1 MKLKLF
7 IITLIAISFAV
18 TGLLG
23 GCGGKKK
30 NTADEPRDDTICAE
44 VFHGGAM
51 TDSSKNKWGYTN
63 DGKSVCAG
71 YSTDNNLIW
80 LAVCRD
86 MPDGCI
92 SVDTLYVLSIPGN
105 SQLLQCYD
113 IALDHKIDFTA
124 TSSKSNIAKLTQL
137 DSETWS
143 TTSYNTTGE
152 STINIKTADGRKTW
166 FKVKVVDDM
175 NDAPTF
181 TTGTGL

>member
-7 IITLIAISFAV
+7 IITLIAISLAV

-23 GCGGKKK
+23 GCGGKKNK
-30 NTADEPRDDTICAE
+30 DSKRDNTICAE
-44 VFHGGAM
+44 VFNGGAM
-51 TDSSKNKWGYTN
+51 TKWGYTN
-63 DGKSVCAG
+63 DAKRVCAG

-105 SQLLQCYD
+105 SQILQCYD
-113 IALDHKIDFTA
+113 IALDDKIDFTA
-124 TSSKSNIAKLTQL
+124 TSSDSAIAKLTQL
-137 DSETWS
+137 DSKTWS

-175 NDAPTF
+175 DEAPTF
-181 TTGTGL
+181 TTGS